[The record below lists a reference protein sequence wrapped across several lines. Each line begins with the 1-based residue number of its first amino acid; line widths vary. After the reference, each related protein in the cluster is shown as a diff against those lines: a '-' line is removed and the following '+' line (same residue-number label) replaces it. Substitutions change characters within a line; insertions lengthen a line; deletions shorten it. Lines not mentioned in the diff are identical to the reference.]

1 MTTNTAVIFLTRG
14 YPNGE
19 TNSNNPPTEGVN
31 KDGVALGTENSSAV
45 LDSGSNNT
53 TFNPND
59 YYPGA
64 ITFDAPKQTLYYVS
78 NNESEDDG
86 AQLFSISATAATNT
100 PATLYTVLSQSDVD
114 NGYTGEINDVVDN
127 AATQTLYF
135 TQVVLDG
142 NNDPVPSESGIYSI
156 SESGGTATKLPIAN
170 IDYANVLAID
180 PAANLVFFTNSNGN
194 NFNQGQA
201 TAVNQLDVAN
211 LTTGAVT
218 TLLTEPYVQ
227 DAVYGTDG
235 YGGAVLDGLAI
246 NTATDTLYYT
256 TDNLTN
262 TGEAGVYAAS
272 FTVTG
277 SGSTASASLGTTRT
291 LYSGTNSDNP
301 SSISIDLQDGVFYV
315 VGNPLV
321 KDSGD
326 AGYTATA
333 EGVFEGSLTANNT
346 TALTRVTP
354 ANETSGS
361 EATGEVVWDA
371 VADVAPALTAGA
383 SVTYAA
389 GGSAIITDATL
400 NTSSVSSPSYTG
412 ATVVI
417 GSPATGD
424 TLSATTS
431 GTAITAS
438 YSAGTLTLSGTDT
451 VAHYQQVLDSVTFS
465 STASVPTAG
474 ARTLTYSVTDGITTS
489 TATSTVTVHD
499 APTVT
504 AGATKSFET
513 GGSPVLVDPS
523 GAVTAP
529 SSATLASAT
538 VRITGNFAT
547 GDTLATGTPG
557 GLNSAYSAGVLTLT
571 GTASAAIYQTAID
584 SITFSTSNI
593 SSTAAR
599 TLSYTVNDGTASSST
614 ATSTVDV
621 DFPPNVTAGAAAS
634 FTAGGSPV
642 AVDPALSIADPSSS
656 SMTGATVTIGAGFLA
671 GDTLNFA
678 NQNSINGS
686 YDASSGVLTLSGTD
700 SLTNYQ
706 TALDSVTYSFS
717 PANGDPTNGGAD
729 TSRTISITVTDS
741 LGDRSAAA
749 SSTINIAR
757 PTPAIMGTQ
766 AGQMTT
772 DQAAVMPFAGVTV
785 SDSAGEQDSAAIT
798 LSAGGTPT
806 DADGTLSGAGLT
818 HTGTGTYTLAATDP
832 GSLTTDLRA
841 LVFTPTANQVPPGD
855 TVTTEFTLAV
865 SDTGG
870 GNATDDTTTV
880 VTTALCFCKGTRIM
894 TGGQAVAVEDLAIGD
909 LVLTLEGTLEPI
921 RWIGRRHYAG
931 AFIAGRRLMLPVCV
945 KAGAL
950 ANGIPA
956 RDLFVSPGHGLFL
969 GGQLVPAWRLINGVS
984 IIQAEAVEEVRYF
997 HIELERHAILFAEG
1011 TPAESFLDEDFHMQF
1026 HNAAEYP
1033 PRRPDAPPV
1042 TPYAPRLEDG
1052 FALQCLQRRIAARA
1066 GLHRRKQRPGAL
1078 RGFIDKATPGHVCGW
1093 LQDETQPEEPVPLT
1107 ILIAGHP
1114 ILSVLANQYRGDL
1127 HAAGLGSGCHS
1138 FETVLDDP
1146 WPGPVEVV
1154 RATDGAVLA
1163 DWSAMML
1170 IEAELA
1176 A

>member
-14 YPNGE
+14 YANGE
-19 TNSNNPPTEGVN
+19 TNADTAANGGVN
-31 KDGVALGTENSSAV
+31 KDGVTLGTENSTSV

-64 ITFDAPKQTLYYVS
+64 ITFDAPKQKLYYVS
-78 NNESEDDG
+78 NNVNEDNG
-86 AQLFSISATAATNT
+86 AQIFSISATAATNT
-100 PATLYTVLSQSDVD
+100 PATLYTVLSQSDLN
-114 NGYTGEINDVVDN
+114 NGYTGEINDVVDD

-142 NNDPVPSESGIYSI
+142 NNDPVPARSGLYSI
-156 SESGGTATKLPIAN
+156 SESGGAVTTLHIAG
-170 IDYANVLAID
+170 IEYANVLAVD
-180 PAANLVFFTNSNGN
+180 TAANLVFFTNSNGN

-218 TLLTEPYVQ
+218 TLLTEPYVP
-227 DAVYGTDG
+227 DAVYGTDA
-235 YGGAVLDGLAI
+235 YGGAVLGGIAL
-246 NTATDTLYYT
+246 NTATNTLYYT
-256 TDNLTN
+256 TYNLNN
-262 TGEAGVYAAS
+262 TGEGGVYAAS

-277 SGSTASASLGTTRT
+277 SGSAATASLGTIGT
-291 LYSGTNSDNP
+291 LYSGTNSKNP
-301 SSISIDLQDGVFYV
+301 SSISIDPQNGVFYV

-321 KDSGD
+321 QDSGD
-326 AGYTATA
+326 PGYTATA

-346 TALTRVTP
+346 TALTPVTP
-354 ANETSGS
+354 ASETSGG
-361 EATGEVVWDA
+361 EPTGEVVWDA

-389 GGSAIITDATL
+389 GGSAVATDATL
-400 NTSSVSSPSYTG
+400 NTSSVSSPYYTG

-424 TLSATTS
+424 TLSATTTGS
-431 GTAITAS
+431 AITAS

-451 VAHYQQVLDSVTFS
+451 IARYRQVLDSVTFS
-465 STASVPTAG
+465 STAAVPAAG

-547 GDTLATGTPG
+547 GDTLAVGTPG

-571 GTASAAIYQTAID
+571 GMASAATYQTAID

-621 DFPPNVTAGAAAS
+621 NFPPNVTAGAAAS

-656 SMTGATVTIGAGFLA
+656 SMTGATVTIAAGFLPGDRLGFTAQNGIA
-671 GDTLNFA
+671 GNYDISTGKLTLNGNA
-678 NQNSINGS
+678 
-686 YDASSGVLTLSGTD
+686 TLA
-700 SLTNYQ
+700 NYQ
-706 TALDSVTYSFS
+706 AALDSVTYSFS
-717 PANGDPTNGGAD
+717 PATGDPTNGGAD
-729 TSRTISITVTDS
+729 TSRTISFTVTDS
-741 LGDRSAAA
+741 LGDTSAAA
-749 SSTINIAR
+749 SSSVTITQ
-757 PTPAIMGTQ
+757 PTPAISGTQ
-766 AGQMTT
+766 AGQTTT
-772 DQAAVMPFAGVTV
+772 DQSTVMPFAGVTV
-785 SDSAGEQDSAAIT
+785 SDAAGEQDSAAIT
-798 LSAGGTPT
+798 LSAGGTAT
-806 DADGTLSGAGLT
+806 DADGTLSGAGVS
-818 HTGTGTYTLAATDP
+818 HTGAGAYTLTAADP
-832 GSLTTDLRA
+832 GSLTTELRS
-841 LVFTPTANQVPPGD
+841 LVFTPAENQVPRGD
-855 TVTTEFTLAV
+855 TVTTDFTLAIA
-865 SDTGG
+865 DTGG
-870 GNATDDTTTV
+870 GSATDSTTSV
-880 VTTALCFCKGTRIM
+880 VTTALCFCRGTRIM
-894 TGGQAVAVEDLAIGD
+894 TSGRAVAVEDLAIGD

-921 RWIGRRHYAG
+921 RWIGRRCYAG
-931 AFIAGRRLMLPVCV
+931 AFIAGRPLMLPVCV

-950 ANGIPA
+950 AAGIPA
-956 RDLFVSPGHGLFL
+956 RDLFVSPGHGLFI

-984 IIQAEAVEEVRYF
+984 VVQAAAVDEVSYF

-1026 HNAAEYP
+1026 HNASEYP
-1033 PRRPDAPPV
+1033 PRDPDAPPV

-1052 FALQCLQRRIAARA
+1052 FALQGLQRRIAARA
-1066 GLHRRKQRPGAL
+1066 GVVHRKQRPGAL
-1078 RGFIDKATPGHVCGW
+1078 RGFIDKAIPGHVCGW
-1093 LQDETQPEEPVPLT
+1093 LQDATQTEEPVPVT

-1114 ILSVLANQYRGDL
+1114 ILSVLANRYRGDL

-1138 FETVLDDP
+1138 FEAVLQDA

-1154 RATDGAVLA
+1154 RATDGAALP
-1163 DWSAMML
+1163 DWSAIML